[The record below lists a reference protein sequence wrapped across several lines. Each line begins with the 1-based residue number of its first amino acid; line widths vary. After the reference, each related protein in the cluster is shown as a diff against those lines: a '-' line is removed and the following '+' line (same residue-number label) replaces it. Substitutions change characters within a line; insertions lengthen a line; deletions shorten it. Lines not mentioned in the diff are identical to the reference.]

1 VQKFQEQE
9 RSKLFFI
16 SLKAGGVDSILP
28 KLLMFCFGS
37 VVESLCRK
45 ARYWPCTSYW
55 TVEQSKCSI
64 HNQKHRGGKNHSV
77 TENKTSFG
85 CTADENHISPEIE
98 ENLDFI
104 LA

>member
-1 VQKFQEQE
+1 LDPWWNPFAEKQGIGRAHRIGQLNKVNV
-9 RSKLFFI
+9 RFI
-16 SLKAGGVDSILP
+16 TK
-28 KLLMFCFGS
+28 
-37 VVESLCRK
+37 
-45 ARYWPCTSYW
+45 
-55 TVEQSKCSI
+55 
-64 HNQKHRGGKNHSV
+64 KHRGGKNHSV